1 MDNQN
6 VVNSSAELTLGDIEN
21 GAKEAMKRVMSY
33 PSWERLSSE
42 TQRALFYYQ
51 AYCDGEAGGVGKAGA
66 RLTLDITGLTSQAE
80 REDIYKR
87 AWLDG
92 WRYALERVAEIG
104 AGELAEIVAELADNP
119 APITLPDWV

>member
-6 VVNSSAELTLGDIEN
+6 VENSSAELTLGDIET
-21 GAKEAMKRVMSY
+21 GAKEALKRVMAY
-33 PSWERLSSE
+33 PSWERLSLD

-51 AYCDGEAGGVGKAGA
+51 AYCDGEAGSVGKAGA
-66 RLTLDITGLTSQAE
+66 RVTLNITGLTSQAE

-104 AGELAEIVAELADNP
+104 AADVGELAESP
-119 APITLPDWV
+119 APIILPDWV

>member
-6 VVNSSAELTLGDIEN
+6 VVNSSAELTLGDIET

-51 AYCDGEAGGVGKAGA
+51 AYCDGKAGA
-66 RLTLDITGLTSQAE
+66 RVTLDITGLTSQAE
-80 REDIYKR
+80 REDIKED
-87 AWLDG
+87 WG
-92 WRYALERVAEIG
+92 VFMIG
-104 AGELAEIVAELADNP
+104 APKQEAKKTEQNRPTQTWETRAQELARKYHERRY
-119 APITLPDWV
+119 